1 MAVKKKLDDRIVET
15 VCDCYGYSLEELR
28 QPNGK
33 HTRGVARKML
43 AYVLFKFTPHT
54 SSWIA
59 LYIRRSKGFVRDGIA
74 LTEWEI
80 EHVRTARENYEHII
94 DTLNLTKEDEIN
106 WQDN

>member
-1 MAVKKKLDDRIVET
+1 MAVKKRLDDRIVET

-59 LYIRRSKGFVRDGIA
+59 LYTLYKAFERFCSRRNCSNRMGN
-74 LTEWEI
+74 
-80 EHVRTARENYEHII
+80 RTRPHRTRELQTYYRH
-94 DTLNLTKEDEIN
+94 T
-106 WQDN
+106 QSHQRR